1 MSLGAHAAIRRM
13 AGRTSFHM
21 AVAFL
26 AMGGWALLANRGHS
40 PARMLAAA
48 AVQGTLS
55 ALLTLF
61 LKSAVERLA
70 RRFRGASALWAP
82 PAIAI
87 ACSAM
92 LLVAIHALAGTPEIA
107 GTVALPLLVSS
118 SYAALYNLAL
128 YRKEQHAP

>member
-1 MSLGAHAAIRRM
+1 MSVGAQAALRRL
-13 AGRTSFHM
+13 AGRTSVHM

-26 AMGGWALLANRGHS
+26 AMGGWALLANRHHGAVRVLTS
-40 PARMLAAA
+40 A

-70 RRFRGASALWAP
+70 GRFRGAVALWAP

-92 LLVAIHALAGTPEIA
+92 LLVAIHALAGTPEVA
-107 GTVALPLLVSS
+107 ATVALPLLVSS
-118 SYAALYNLAL
+118 SYAVLYNLTL
-128 YRKEQHAP
+128 YRKEQRAS